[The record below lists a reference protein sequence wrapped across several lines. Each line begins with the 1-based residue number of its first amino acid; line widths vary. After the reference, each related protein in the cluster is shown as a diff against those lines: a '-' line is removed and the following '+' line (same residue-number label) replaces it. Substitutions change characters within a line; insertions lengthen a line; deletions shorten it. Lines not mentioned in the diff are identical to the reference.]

1 MVTMRTG
8 SRLAVLAF
16 VVVGLGAYAVA
27 DAADVA
33 PGVLTL
39 APPSPSPE
47 PFPSAAAASP
57 FEAPDEPAVLLAN
70 HPAPSAAAI
79 QALVDGF
86 LADSRIGTST
96 GVSVVDLA
104 TGETLASASANVPRI
119 PASNVK
125 LLTAAAALSAL
136 GPDLR
141 LKTSVVWDGAGSVTI
156 VAGGDMMLAEG
167 YGHYG
172 EKPSANGWA
181 GLAELADQVAVA
193 LKAEGV
199 TNVSVAYDDSA
210 FGAPR
215 VNPNWPANPVKRGY
229 SAPITGLAVDV
240 GWTGNEDYKRYDDPS
255 LRTAQ
260 LFGDALAARGVEV
273 MAVAGGSAPTGAVQI
288 GEVEGAPMLDVVG
301 YMLTYSENT
310 IAEDLA
316 RVVALDAGR
325 PGTTAEATR
334 AVLAADSAYGLDT
347 SGILMA
353 DGSGLDR
360 NSRIS
365 AKALTDLL
373 VLLAA
378 DPVAG
383 DVLRDLPV
391 ANISGT
397 LASRFAGTEGAGTVR
412 AKTGT
417 LNGASALSGTVVT
430 DDGAWLGF
438 SILLNGLPVNET
450 PALGAMD
457 KFVASLASCGC
468 G

>member
-1 MVTMRTG
+1 VTVKTG
-8 SRLAVLAF
+8 SRLAILAI
-16 VVVGLGAYAVA
+16 VVAGLGAYAVA

-33 PGVLTL
+33 PGVLTW
-39 APPSPSPE
+39 AAPSPSPE
-47 PFPSAAAASP
+47 PFPSAADASP
-57 FEAPDEPAVLLAN
+57 FEAPDEPAALLSN
-70 HPAPSAAAI
+70 HPAPPAAAI
-79 QALVDGF
+79 QALVDAF
-86 LADSRIGTST
+86 LADSRVGTST

-104 TGETLASASANVPRI
+104 TGETLASASADVPRI

-125 LLTAAAALSAL
+125 LLTGAAALSAL
-136 GPDLR
+136 GSDRR
-141 LKTSVVWDGAGSVTI
+141 LETSVVWDGASAVTI

-172 EKPSANGWA
+172 EKPWANGWA
-181 GLAELADQVAVA
+181 GLAELADEVAAA
-193 LKAEGV
+193 LKAKGV
-199 TNVSVAYDDSA
+199 TSVTVAYDDSA

-215 VNPNWPANPVKRGY
+215 INPNWPANSVKRGY

-260 LFGDALAARGVEV
+260 LFGDAMVARGIEV
-273 MAVAGGSAPTGAVQI
+273 TAVAGGSAPAGATEI
-288 GEVEGAPMLDVVG
+288 GSVEGAPMFDVVG

-310 IAEDLA
+310 VAEDLA
-316 RVVALDAGR
+316 RVVALEAGR

-334 AVLAADSAYGLDT
+334 AVLAADSAFGLDT
-347 SGILMA
+347 AGIVMA

-360 NSRIS
+360 HSRIS
-365 AKALTDLL
+365 AKTFTDLL
-373 VLLAA
+373 VLLAG

-383 DVLRDLPV
+383 DILRDLPV
-391 ANISGT
+391 ANLSGT
-397 LASRFAGTEGAGTVR
+397 LASRFGGTEGAGTVR

-438 SILLNGLPVNET
+438 SIILNGIPVNAT
-450 PALGAMD
+450 PALAAMD
-457 KFVASLASCGC
+457 QFVASLASCGC

>member
-1 MVTMRTG
+1 VTVKTRT
-8 SRLAVLAF
+8 RVAVMA
-16 VVVGLGAYAVA
+16 VVVVSLGAYAVA
-27 DAADVA
+27 DAADEV

-39 APPSPSPE
+39 AAPSPSPQ
-47 PFPSAAAASP
+47 PFPSAADPSP
-57 FEAPDEPAVLLAN
+57 LAVPDEPATLLAN
-70 HPAPSAAAI
+70 HSAPSPASI
-79 QALVDGF
+79 QALVNAL
-86 LADSRIGTST
+86 LADPRVGTST

-104 TGETLASASANVPRI
+104 TGETLASASPDVPLI

-125 LLTAAAALSAL
+125 LLTAAAALHAL
-136 GPDLR
+136 GPDRR
-141 LKTSVVWDGAGSVTI
+141 LKTAVMFDGTSRVTI
-156 VAGGDMMLAEG
+156 VAGGDMMLAAG

-172 EKPSANGWA
+172 AKPWANGWA
-181 GLAELADQVAVA
+181 GLGELADQVAEA
-193 LKAEGV
+193 LKAKGV
-199 TNVSVAYDDSA
+199 MGVSVAYDDSA

-215 VNPNWPANPVKRGY
+215 VNPNWPANSVKQGY

-240 GWTGNEDYKRYDDPS
+240 GWTGDDAYKRYDDPS

-260 LFGDALAARGVEV
+260 LFGDALTARGISVTSVAAGAAHVGGTEV
-273 MAVAGGSAPTGAVQI
+273 
-288 GEVEGAPMLDVVG
+288 GEVEGAPMVSVVG

-325 PGTTAEATR
+325 PGTTDEATK
-334 AVLAADSAYGLDT
+334 AVLAAVAAYGLGT
-347 SGILMA
+347 SGIVMA

-365 AKALTDLL
+365 AKKLTNLL

-383 DVLRDLPV
+383 DILRDLPI
-391 ANISGT
+391 ANLSGT
-397 LASRFAGTEGAGTVR
+397 LASRFAGTDAAGLVR
-412 AKTGT
+412 AKTGS

-438 SILLNGLPVNET
+438 SVILNGIPVYAT
-450 PALGAMD
+450 PAQAAMD
-457 KFVASLASCGC
+457 AFVASLASCGC

>member
-1 MVTMRTG
+1 MKTST
-8 SRLAVLAF
+8 RLALLAI

-57 FEAPDEPAVLLAN
+57 FEAPDEPAPLLSN
-70 HPAPSAAAI
+70 HAPPSAAAI
-79 QALVDGF
+79 QALVAAF
-86 LADSRIGTST
+86 LADRRVGTST
-96 GVSVVDLA
+96 GVSVVDLG
-104 TGETLASASANVPRI
+104 TGQTLASASADVPRI

-125 LLTAAAALSAL
+125 LLTAAAALHVL
-136 GPDLR
+136 GPNLR
-141 LKTSVVWDGAGSVTI
+141 LTTSVVWDGASDVTI

-172 EKPSANGWA
+172 EKPWANGWA
-181 GLAELADQVAVA
+181 GLAELADQVATA
-193 LKAEGV
+193 LKAKGV
-199 TNVSVAYDDSA
+199 TSVSVAYDDSA

-240 GWTGNEDYKRYDDPS
+240 GWTGNPDYKRYDDPS

-260 LFGDALAARGVEV
+260 LFGDALVARGV
-273 MAVAGGSAPTGAVQI
+273 AVTAVGGGSAPAGAVQV
-288 GEVEGAPMLDVVG
+288 GVVQGAPMLDVVG

-316 RVVALDAGR
+316 RVVALNAGL
-325 PGTTAEATR
+325 PGTTAEATK
-334 AVLAADSAYGLDT
+334 AVLAADSAFGLDT
-347 SGILMA
+347 AGIVMA

-365 AKALTDLL
+365 AKAFTDLL

-391 ANISGT
+391 ANLSGT
-397 LASRFAGTEGAGTVR
+397 LASRFGGTEGAGTVR

-430 DDGAWLGF
+430 DDGSWLGF
-438 SILLNGLPVNET
+438 SIILNGIPINAT

-457 KFVASLASCGC
+457 QFVASLASCGC